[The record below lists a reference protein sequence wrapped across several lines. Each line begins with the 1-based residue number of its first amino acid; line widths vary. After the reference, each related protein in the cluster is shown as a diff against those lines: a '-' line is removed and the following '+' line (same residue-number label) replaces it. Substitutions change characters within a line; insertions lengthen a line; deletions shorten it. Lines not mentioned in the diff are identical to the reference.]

1 MKKEFENN
9 FEVSDF
15 LVLNLAKEIQEGTT
29 IVQGTA
35 TFIPMVATMLAMQF
49 RKINLIGGFVSNPK
63 MSAKIP
69 STFCFKN
76 FEKGESY
83 LGLSGFLD
91 MLQANKVDLE
101 FLTRINSLVSKK
113 LLK

>member
-49 RKINLIGGFVSNPK
+49 RKINLIEITK
-63 MSAKIP
+63 L
-69 STFCFKN
+69 KN
-76 FEKGESY
+76 FYY
-83 LGLSGFLD
+83 L
-91 MLQANKVDLE
+91 
-101 FLTRINSLVSKK
+101 
-113 LLK
+113 